1 MQTKLNV
8 YPLLKSANR
17 VREIPSH
24 LSHQIKGHNGFQKG
38 FPTYPK
44 GFLKASTSAK
54 KKKRKKKKKEKK
66 EKKGKKEKKVRTIMA
81 DCMKHENVT
90 VTATFHY
97 VCLWVMINE
106 PEVIDMVSKERLVF

>member
-1 MQTKLNV
+1 MQTKLII
-8 YPLLKSANR
+8 YSLLKSANR

-24 LSHQIKGHNGFQKG
+24 LTHQIKGHNGFQKG

-54 KKKRKKKKKEKK
+54 KKGKKKEKK
-66 EKKGKKEKKVRTIMA
+66 EKKIRTITA
-81 DCMKHENVT
+81 DCMKRENVT

-97 VCLWVMINE
+97 VCLWVMINGR
-106 PEVIDMVSKERLVF
+106 EVSDMVSKERLVL

>member
-1 MQTKLNV
+1 MF
-8 YPLLKSANR
+8 PLLKSANR

-54 KKKRKKKKKEKK
+54 KEKNRKKRKKG
-66 EKKGKKEKKVRTIMA
+66 KKGKKRKKL
-81 DCMKHENVT
+81 EQ
-90 VTATFHY
+90 
-97 VCLWVMINE
+97 LWQIA
-106 PEVIDMVSKERLVF
+106 

>member
-8 YPLLKSANR
+8 YPLLKSANK
-17 VREIPSH
+17 VRERPSH

-54 KKKRKKKKKEKK
+54 KKNTKKGKKKKKKEKK
-66 EKKGKKEKKVRTIMA
+66 EKKGEK
-81 DCMKHENVT
+81 
-90 VTATFHY
+90 
-97 VCLWVMINE
+97 
-106 PEVIDMVSKERLVF
+106 S

>member
-1 MQTKLNV
+1 MQTKLII
-8 YPLLKSANR
+8 YSLLKSANR

-54 KKKRKKKKKEKK
+54 KKKKEKKRKKKEKK
-66 EKKGKKEKKVRTIMA
+66 LEQ
-81 DCMKHENVT
+81 
-90 VTATFHY
+90 
-97 VCLWVMINE
+97 LWQIA
-106 PEVIDMVSKERLVF
+106 